1 MEPSPK
7 AVSPERSGEESS
19 HLGGIQSTDA
29 APQQVF
35 GLLTRMLSG
44 CLLGEVLQTSRRRP
58 TERHE
63 NTSSTTVFV

>member
-1 MEPSPK
+1 MEPLPK
-7 AVSPERSGEESS
+7 AVSPEQSGESS

-44 CLLGEVLQTSRRRP
+44 GLLGEVLQTSRRRP
-58 TERHE
+58 TD
-63 NTSSTTVFV
+63 